1 MSVQPGEWT
10 FALVDLAGFTA
21 LTEAH
26 GDELAADLAVE
37 FARMAESRLRPGDR
51 LVKAIGD
58 AVLLASPS
66 PQGALTLVRGL
77 IEDAYESQGFP
88 ISRAGLHHG
97 RAVERSDDLFG
108 AAVNLTARIAAQAA
122 GGQILATAD
131 VAKAAAVTGIET
143 TALGEF
149 RFRNVADAVELWD
162 LALVNP
168 PSAGSVDPVCR
179 MYFTHGEFV
188 GQLQFEGRDFWF
200 CSLECAAAFAASP
213 QHFVR

>member
-1 MSVQPGEWT
+1 MNVQVDEWT

-37 FARMAESRLRPGDR
+37 FARMAQSRLGAGDR

-58 AVLLASPS
+58 AVLLASPN
-66 PQGALTLVRGL
+66 PQAAIILVQSL
-77 IEDAYESQGFP
+77 LEEAYQSQGFP

-97 RAVERSDDLFG
+97 RAVERGDDLFG

-122 GGQILATAD
+122 GGQVLATAD
-131 VAKAAAVTGIET
+131 VAKAAATSGVET
-143 TALGEF
+143 TALGQF
-149 RFRNVADAVELWD
+149 QMRNVTDAVELWD
-162 LALVNP
+162 LALVVP

-179 MYFTHGEFV
+179 MHINHGKSA

-200 CSLECAAAFAASP
+200 CSLDCAAAFASSP
-213 QHFVR
+213 KQFAP